1 MTITVSGV
9 KELNVALRS
18 LGINADKAINMGVEA
33 TAQQV
38 RNTAIKSIQSVS
50 AGETVQR
57 SRQGGN
63 GTYSHVASKPGDA
76 PNTDTGRLVASVAI
90 ERPTLSSALVGTGLD
105 YGLFLELGTSKMQPR
120 LWLQPALDAN
130 IKQLPINVCKAIQ
143 RLLK

>member
-1 MTITVSGV
+1 MTITVSGI

-63 GTYSHVASKPGDA
+63 GTYSHVASKAGEA

-120 LWLQPALDAN
+120 PWLQPALDAN
-130 IKQLPINVCKAIQ
+130 IKQLPINVGKAIQ